1 MKKIVFILCSLFFV
15 TAIQSQSYLIKFNFK
30 KGAEFKQNLNSTM
43 QITQEV
49 SGQQMQINMGIKA
62 TTTFKVTK
70 AKDTL
75 YEMDVKYSNMSMSM
89 QMAGQP
95 TSSAVDDMMGKMLR
109 QIEGKSFQISLSSSG
124 NIISVRN
131 LEQLFNQLFDS
142 LPSLSQE
149 QKEQFK
155 TQISQAYGEASFK
168 SSFKVSTS
176 VFPSYAVQKGDQW
189 TINNQLISNYTFDV
203 NSQFQLVDVD
213 KEFYYIKA
221 QSKLST
227 LNQSDSSYNEV
238 NGMSIRV
245 MLNGAAEST
254 YKLDRKTAWIIE
266 STTQQTLQGSTE
278 IKETEQFKGGMKIP
292 LKMTQTSTI
301 KS

>member
-30 KGAEFKQNLNSTM
+30 KGAEYKQNLNSSM

-49 SGQQMQINMGIKA
+49 SGQEMQINMGVKA

-70 AKDTL
+70 AKDTI
-75 YEMDVKYSNMSMSM
+75 YEMDVTYSNMSMSM

-95 TSSAVDDMMGKMLR
+95 TSSAVDDLMGKLLKP
-109 QIEGKSFQISLSSSG
+109 IEGKSFQMTLSSSG
-124 NIISVRN
+124 RIISIRN
-131 LEQLFNQLFDS
+131 LEKLFNQLFDS

-155 TQISQAYGEASFK
+155 IQISQAYGEASFK

-189 TINNQLISNYTFDV
+189 AMNNQLISNYTFDV

-221 QSKLST
+221 KSKLST
-227 LNQSDSSYNEV
+227 INQSDSSYNEV

>member
-1 MKKIVFILCSLFFV
+1 MKKIVFILCSLFIA
-15 TAIQSQSYLIKFNFK
+15 TSIQSQSYLIKFNFK
-30 KGAEFKQNLNSTM
+30 KGAEFKQNLNSSM

-49 SGQQMQINMGIKA
+49 SGQEMQINMGIKA

-89 QMAGQP
+89 QMAGQANSP
-95 TSSAVDDMMGKMLR
+95 MLDDLMGKMFR

>member
-155 TQISQAYGEASFK
+155 IQISQAYGEASFK

-227 LNQSDSSYNEV
+227 INQSDSSYNEV

>member
-1 MKKIVFILCSLFFV
+1 MKKIVFILCNLFIA
-15 TAIQSQSYLIKFNFK
+15 TSIQSQSYLIKFNFK

-49 SGQQMQINMGIKA
+49 SGQEMQINMGVKA

-95 TSSAVDDMMGKMLR
+95 TSSAVDDMVGKMLR

-189 TINNQLISNYTFDV
+189 VMNNQLISNYTFDV

-221 QSKLST
+221 KSKLST
-227 LNQSDSSYNEV
+227 LNQSDSSYSEV

>member
-1 MKKIVFILCSLFFV
+1 MKKIVFILCSLFIA
-15 TAIQSQSYLIKFNFK
+15 TSIQSQSYLIKFNFK
-30 KGAEFKQNLNSTM
+30 KGAEFKQNLNSSM

-49 SGQQMQINMGIKA
+49 SGQEMQINMGIKA

-70 AKDTL
+70 AKDTT

-95 TSSAVDDMMGKMLR
+95 TSSAVDDMVGKMLR

-155 TQISQAYGEASFK
+155 IQISQAYGEASFK

-189 TINNQLISNYTFDV
+189 AMNSQLISNYTFDV

-221 QSKLST
+221 KSKLST
-227 LNQSDSSYNEV
+227 LNQSDSSYSEV

>member
-95 TSSAVDDMMGKMLR
+95 TSSAVDDMVGKMLR

-155 TQISQAYGEASFK
+155 IQISQAYGEASFK

-189 TINNQLISNYTFDV
+189 TMNNQLISNYTFDV

-227 LNQSDSSYNEV
+227 INQSDSSYNEV

>member
-49 SGQQMQINMGIKA
+49 SGQQMQINMGVKA
-62 TTTFKVTK
+62 TTTFKITK

-155 TQISQAYGEASFK
+155 IQISQAYGEASFK

-221 QSKLST
+221 KSKLST
-227 LNQSDSSYNEV
+227 INQSDSSYNEV